1 MMSNRW
7 EIIMTALHS
16 FLVTSHIVVGAVAL
30 VLFWIPVLSRKGSRV
45 HTRAG
50 QAYATA
56 MYIVSITAFIASVIV
71 LIDPIGIRR
80 PGEVYDAATAAQL
93 AERFRIGSLFLLMLS
108 VLVFSSVHHG
118 LMALRER
125 HVPGILKT
133 PWHRGMIVILGVLGI
148 GVAIIGVRS
157 ESLLLTIFGGISM
170 FASFGMFRETLP
182 DRLDGRERL
191 VAHLGGLI
199 GSGIGAYTAF
209 FAFGGARFFAQL
221 LPGQWQVV
229 SWIIAPV
236 IGTIAINRLSRRY
249 RAPKRAAVDAATAT
263 QA

>member
-1 MMSNRW
+1 
-7 EIIMTALHS
+7 MTALHS
-16 FLVTSHIVVGAVAL
+16 FLVTSHIVVGAAAL
-30 VLFWIPVLSRKGSRV
+30 LLFWIPVLAKKGSRLHV
-45 HTRAG
+45 GAG
-50 QAYATA
+50 KAYTTA

-71 LIDPIGIRR
+71 LVDPIGIRR
-80 PGEVYDAATAAQL
+80 PGEVYDMATAAQL

-118 LMALRER
+118 LMVLRER
-125 HVPGILKT
+125 HAPGILKT
-133 PWHRGMIVILGVLGI
+133 PWHRGMIVVLGLLGL

-157 ESLLLTIFGGISM
+157 EAILLMIFGGISM

-182 DRLDGRERL
+182 ERLDNRERV

-209 FAFGGARFFAQL
+209 FAFGGSRFFAEL

-229 SWIIAPV
+229 SWVIAPV

-249 RAPKRAAVDAATAT
+249 RAPKRAAVDVAPAT